1 MVSYRQ
7 QGALYDGL
15 GIARA
20 VVAGRWVQ
28 DVPGT
33 TDTEVERARQR
44 LVCHR
49 GWRDDRN
56 PVPVEG
62 AAGGLR

>member
-49 GWRDDRN
+49 SRL
-56 PVPVEG
+56 
-62 AAGGLR
+62 A